1 VVLPSHRPRK
11 KPAPNPEPRCPAV
24 IIADVSRSMSGP
36 KGDALNAAMARFLE
50 EIRRDDL
57 AAHRIEL
64 AVVTI
69 GNGVKVT
76 LDFAAVADIEKVPTF
91 AFDGNTPLAS
101 GILKA
106 LELVQTR
113 KAHFKTQGIDVPYR
127 PWVVLIT
134 DGAPTDQDIIPKA
147 REALFQAVGHH
158 RLTFY
163 PVGVHGADFEFLK
176 SICPAGQKVY
186 ELEGLKFAQ
195 FFQWLSR
202 SLTSASHEDPDE
214 EPEVEEPDGVQEV
227 R

>member
-1 VVLPSHRPRK
+1 MK
-11 KPAPNPEPRCPAV
+11 
-24 IIADVSRSMSGP
+24 GP
-36 KGDALNAAMARFLE
+36 KGDAQNAAMPRFLE

-64 AVVTI
+64 AVVTF
-69 GNGVKVT
+69 GDGVKVA
-76 LDFAAVADIEKVPTF
+76 LDFAAVADIDKIPPLTF
-91 AFDGNTPLAS
+91 SGNTPLAG

-113 KAHFKTQGIDVPYR
+113 KAYFKAQGIDSPYR
-127 PWVVLIT
+127 PWVVLFT
-134 DGAPTDQDIIPKA
+134 DGAPTDHDLIPKA

-163 PVGVHGADFEFLK
+163 PVGVQGADLEFLK

-186 ELEGLKFAQ
+186 ELEGLKFTQ

-202 SLTSASHEDPDE
+202 SLTSASREDPDE
-214 EPEVEEPDGVQEV
+214 EPEVEEPDGVKEV
-227 R
+227 E

>member
-1 VVLPSHRPRK
+1 MK
-11 KPAPNPEPRCPAV
+11 
-24 IIADVSRSMSGP
+24 GP
-36 KGDALNAAMARFLE
+36 KGDAQNAAMPRFLE

-64 AVVTI
+64 AVVTF
-69 GNGVKVT
+69 GDGVKVA
-76 LDFAAVADIEKVPTF
+76 LDFAAVADIDKIPPLTF
-91 AFDGNTPLAS
+91 SGNTPLAG

-113 KAHFKTQGIDVPYR
+113 KAYFKAQGIDSPYR
-127 PWVVLIT
+127 PWVVLFT
-134 DGAPTDQDIIPKA
+134 DGAPTDHDLIPKA

-163 PVGVHGADFEFLK
+163 PVGVQGADLEFLK

-186 ELEGLKFAQ
+186 ELEGLKFTQ

-202 SLTSASHEDPDE
+202 SLTSASREDPDE